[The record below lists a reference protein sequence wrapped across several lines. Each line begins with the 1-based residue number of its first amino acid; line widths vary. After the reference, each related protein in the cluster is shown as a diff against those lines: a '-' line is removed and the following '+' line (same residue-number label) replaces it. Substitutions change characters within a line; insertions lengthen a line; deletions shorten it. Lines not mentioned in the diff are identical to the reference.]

1 MKHNTTPQRPSSLPP
16 ETPPRCRALSSI
28 PVVRGIIT
36 AIGWRHCLFD
46 FQFSNHFKR
55 FLRILNL
62 SNGHPAA
69 LHHPSAPIDCYRKNR
84 LCDVQF
90 VSKTA
95 TDRSTKEGGRR
106 PVLQSF
112 GESYTL
118 DARRR
123 ERGRVHHYAIP
134 FVCRSFSRN
143 PRNSL
148 KRTYAP
154 ISTRETGWRK
164 T

>member
-16 ETPPRCRALSSI
+16 ETRPRCRALSSI
-28 PVVRGIIT
+28 PVVRGIIA

-118 DARRR
+118 DARQENADECTIMQFLSCAVLLAETLVTHSN
-123 ERGRVHHYAIP
+123 ERMHQSP
-134 FVCRSFSRN
+134 
-143 PRNSL
+143 
-148 KRTYAP
+148 
-154 ISTRETGWRK
+154 
-164 T
+164 